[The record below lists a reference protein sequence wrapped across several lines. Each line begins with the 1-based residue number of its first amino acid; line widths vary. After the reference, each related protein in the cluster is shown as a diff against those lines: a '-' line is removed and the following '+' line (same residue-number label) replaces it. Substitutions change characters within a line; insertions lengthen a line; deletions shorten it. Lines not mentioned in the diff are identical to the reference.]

1 MPDVSDWPLDYTA
14 GFMDHEMNFP
24 NPVVRTDLPTRRRRW
39 PKLLAAMFVLLA
51 LAVVF
56 LPQILSTKV
65 GRRLVVAYL
74 VRQTGSRDIVLDSF
88 KTSWFGGTEIKT
100 LWVKDA
106 LKRRNG
112 FESLKCD
119 ASLWNLI
126 RGNYKLGE
134 ATVVGMHIDYVVN
147 DGRGGD
153 SRNLWGLRR
162 GPDGAFAGGLLPKIS
177 GNIKIVNGRLALWR
191 GSVQQRL
198 YDVKWQAA
206 EFRNI
211 NGQLAI
217 ASLDQPW
224 TYELTADTVDDEDRT
239 SGPVASAGTV
249 DLGAGGIMDPRQMK
263 LDLTVAATRIRTAAL
278 APVLI
283 PGTTHDDAAQLLG
296 PSIDKLDVKV
306 KADGGKV
313 AFEQFDA
320 IGPVV
325 KVNAPFTLDVSG
337 PITTMMVGPAPK
349 DLATATTAPAPSTIT
364 LGVTKRLAAGWLA
377 YLSPFFRDAAGG
389 GTVTVSVDAL
399 RAPLSDK
406 TWRAGMTAKGR
417 FTAAN
422 VTLARLDEIT
432 GSDAFPKNL
441 ASQLA
446 LLTGDEDKTSTL
458 SAEGP
463 FSVSDGKVA
472 AATKTT
478 VGTVTMAIE
487 GTADLE
493 TTAIAETAQVS
504 VPPAAGPGLAGASFA
519 VPLTGELAA
528 VQIGLLAP
536 RGQLDNATVKA
547 LGDRVNQQVSRMRE
561 KETQRLMNKAQAEV
575 QSVMRPFQGLEKM
588 AKPDTAAPPKDPD
601 RTTDLPR

>member
-1 MPDVSDWPLDYTA
+1 
-14 GFMDHEMNFP
+14 MDHEMNFP
-24 NPVVRTDLPTRRRRW
+24 NPVARTDLPTKRRRW
-39 PKLLAAMFVLLA
+39 PKVLGALFVLFA
-51 LAVVF
+51 LTVVF
-56 LPQILSTKV
+56 LPQILSTKI

-74 VRQTGSRDIVLDSF
+74 VRQTGSRDIVLENF

-112 FESLKCD
+112 FESLKCE
-119 ASLWNLI
+119 ASLLDLL

-153 SRNLWGLRR
+153 SRNLWGFSR
-162 GPDGAFAGGLLPKIS
+162 GPDGGMAGGPLPKIS
-177 GNIKIVNGRLALWR
+177 GNIKLVNGRLALWR

-211 NGQLAI
+211 NGQMTI
-217 ASLDQPW
+217 GSLDQPW
-224 TYELTADTVDDEDRT
+224 TYTVTADTVDEEDRT
-239 SGPVASAGTV
+239 TGPVASAGTV
-249 DLGAGGIMDPRQMK
+249 DLGAGGLMDPRQMT
-263 LDLTVAATRIRTAAL
+263 LDLTVDVTRVRTGAL
-278 APVLI
+278 APVLL
-283 PGTTHDDAAQLLG
+283 PGTTSDDAAQLLG
-296 PSIDKLDVKV
+296 PWVEKLAARVKAGGGRVVFEQLDVDGSVIKV
-306 KADGGKV
+306 RGPV
-313 AFEQFDA
+313 AF
-320 IGPVV
+320 
-325 KVNAPFTLDVSG
+325 DVSG
-337 PITTMMVGPAPK
+337 PVTTLLVGTVPGSKPVDGAATPAPG
-349 DLATATTAPAPSTIT
+349 ASIT
-364 LGVTKRLAAGWLA
+364 LGVTKRLGTALA

-389 GTVTVSVDAL
+389 GTISLSLDYL

-406 TWRAGMTAKGR
+406 TWRSETTGR
-417 FTAAN
+417 GTFAAN
-422 VTLARLDEIT
+422 LVPLTRLDEIT
-432 GSDAFPKNL
+432 GNDAFPKHL
-441 ASQLA
+441 ASQIA
-446 LLTGDEDKTSTL
+446 LLTGDEDKVTL
-458 SAEGP
+458 MAAEGP
-463 FSVSDGKVA
+463 FTIADGKVA

-493 TTAIAETAQVS
+493 TTTIAETAQVN
-504 VPPAAGPGLAGASFA
+504 VPAAAGPGLAGASFA
-519 VPLTGELAA
+519 VPVTGELAA

-575 QSVMRPFQGLEKM
+575 QSVVRPFQGLEKM
-588 AKPDTAAPPKDPD
+588 AKPDVAAPPKDQD